1 MDKLI
6 EIITNQYWIF
16 FEIAITLLATKV
28 FGILL
33 KKIGLPQVLG
43 ALLAGVL
50 IGLFN
55 LALSKINPN
64 LFLVNGSDPVII
76 TLANIGVNLIM
87 FSAGMETN
95 IKEIKKNGVASIV
108 ITALGVIVPFLV
120 GFVISYILPDRLFN
134 QEHSILKQR
143 FFFGVILTATSVG
156 ITVAVLKE
164 LNVLHGKVGA
174 SIVTAAILDDII
186 GIVILA
192 IFTANTERFSVGK
205 AFIGLFSD
213 NPNSFLV
220 TLLNV
225 VLFFIVAIA
234 LGAIAHLVFK
244 KMSEHNPHTRRLSIF
259 SLALCFVFAAFAEAF
274 FGVAAI
280 TGSFLAGMMIANM
293 KESEYVERRIDMSA
307 YMMFSPLF
315 FANIGISLNYNQIG
329 QMFASKNA
337 VYIIIFCLAFVI
349 FGMAAKFVG
358 CGLGAKICKY
368 NWQESFKVGMG
379 MMVRGE
385 VCLIVANEGKAQ
397 GLISEEYYPAIILL
411 IIASS
416 ILTPLLLKM
425 LYKKYPHTEIPTLH
439 VGEALAVEVNGE
451 HQTAVPPSIES
462 GAEEAPQNVPNDARA
477 AEEGVSANTQEP
489 QDENDPN

>member
-1 MDKLI
+1 M
-6 EIITNQYWIF
+6 
-16 FEIAITLLATKV
+16 
-28 FGILL
+28 
-33 KKIGLPQVLG
+33 
-43 ALLAGVL
+43 
-50 IGLFN
+50 
-55 LALSKINPN
+55 
-64 LFLVNGSDPVII
+64 
-76 TLANIGVNLIM
+76 
-87 FSAGMETN
+87 
-95 IKEIKKNGVASIV
+95 
-108 ITALGVIVPFLV
+108 
-120 GFVISYILPDRLFN
+120 
-134 QEHSILKQR
+134 
-143 FFFGVILTATSVG
+143 
-156 ITVAVLKE
+156 
-164 LNVLHGKVGA
+164 
-174 SIVTAAILDDII
+174 
-186 GIVILA
+186 
-192 IFTANTERFSVGK
+192 
-205 AFIGLFSD
+205 
-213 NPNSFLV
+213 
-220 TLLNV
+220 
-225 VLFFIVAIA
+225 
-234 LGAIAHLVFK
+234 
-244 KMSEHNPHTRRLSIF
+244 
-259 SLALCFVFAAFAEAF
+259 
-274 FGVAAI
+274 
-280 TGSFLAGMMIANM
+280 
-293 KESEYVERRIDMSA
+293 
-307 YMMFSPLF
+307 F

-358 CGLGAKICKY
+358 CGLGAKVCKY

-489 QDENDPN
+489 QDENNPN

>member
-108 ITALGVIVPFLV
+108 ITAMGVIVPFLV

-186 GIVILA
+186 GIV
-192 IFTANTERFSVGK
+192 
-205 AFIGLFSD
+205 IGLFSD

-358 CGLGAKICKY
+358 CGLGAKVCKY

-489 QDENDPN
+489 QDENNPN

>member
-108 ITALGVIVPFLV
+108 ITAMGVIVPFLV

-307 YMMFSPLF
+307 YMMLP
-315 FANIGISLNYNQIG
+315 ISAYR
-329 QMFASKNA
+329 S
-337 VYIIIFCLAFVI
+337 IIIKSGRCLPAR
-349 FGMAAKFVG
+349 MQ
-358 CGLGAKICKY
+358 C
-368 NWQESFKVGMG
+368 
-379 MMVRGE
+379 
-385 VCLIVANEGKAQ
+385 
-397 GLISEEYYPAIILL
+397 IS
-411 IIASS
+411 
-416 ILTPLLLKM
+416 
-425 LYKKYPHTEIPTLH
+425 
-439 VGEALAVEVNGE
+439 
-451 HQTAVPPSIES
+451 
-462 GAEEAPQNVPNDARA
+462 
-477 AEEGVSANTQEP
+477 
-489 QDENDPN
+489 